1 MKRTLIIAACLF
13 ISCLSLAQ
21 QNDGYRFSVRLGA
34 GLPGAGIE
42 KFVDGINPGHYGL
55 QGIYDD
61 YFSDTEVIPPITAEC
76 LYQVNYWLNC
86 GAEVLYSA
94 YSNKRM
100 DGITDAVKAER
111 KGTSIIVMPS
121 AHVSYYNKGALSLY
135 MGVSV
140 GAGIYQGFDNMK
152 EKLSFEVEFVPIG
165 VEFGGRVFCFAE
177 ACLGTAVNWAHGGI
191 GFRF

>member
-1 MKRTLIIAACLF
+1 
-13 ISCLSLAQ
+13 
-21 QNDGYRFSVRLGA
+21 
-34 GLPGAGIE
+34 
-42 KFVDGINPGHYGL
+42 
-55 QGIYDD
+55 
-61 YFSDTEVIPPITAEC
+61 
-76 LYQVNYWLNC
+76 
-86 GAEVLYSA
+86 
-94 YSNKRM
+94 M

-121 AHVSYYNKGALSLY
+121 AHVSYYDKGALSLY

-165 VEFGGRVFCFAE
+165 VEFGGSVFCFAE